1 MKTSSQA
8 GICHSTHPAKTVI
21 IAIIIS
27 ETLGVIYAS
36 RSHRFTGPHA
46 VGNFGGALKDIPAE
60 ELASTVIKET
70 LDRSGLDPARVD
82 DVILGHGYPSGE
94 NPAIGRLALLKAGL
108 PIEVPGYQLDRRCSS
123 GLQAILNACMMVQTE
138 NADVVVAGGVES
150 MSNAEFYV
158 NESRWGARFG
168 SVTLHDRL
176 SRARETI
183 SPEDRFGYI
192 SGMVE
197 TAENLAKQY
206 EISREEQDEYALRS
220 HQRAVA
226 AKESGKFDSQIVPI
240 SIPQRRGDPVVF
252 DKDEGPRSDSSMDV
266 LGRLRPVM
274 KDGSV
279 SAGNSSSQN
288 DAASVCLVVAE
299 DKLEELGLEAMG
311 FLKGWVVTG
320 CHPATMGIGP
330 VPAVSKLM
338 DKVGMSLSDIDLIE
352 LNEAFAAQVLAVLRE
367 WKLPNEDNLNVNG
380 SGISLGHPIAAT
392 GARILTTLL
401 NEMEAKDVQY
411 GLETMC
417 VGGGQGVAALFERR

>member
-1 MKTSSQA
+1 MCKEPIGALISRSSRRV
-8 GICHSTHPAKTVI
+8 GIHI
-21 IAIIIS
+21 FGIS
-27 ETLGVIYAS
+27 EFGVDPEPFDLEAHL
-36 RSHRFTGPHA
+36 RRDP
-46 VGNFGGALKDIPAE
+46 
-60 ELASTVIKET
+60 TVAT
-70 LDRSGLDPARVD
+70 S
-82 DVILGHGYPSGE
+82 
-94 NPAIGRLALLKAGL
+94 
-108 PIEVPGYQLDRRCSS
+108 
-123 GLQAILNACMMVQTE
+123 
-138 NADVVVAGGVES
+138 
-150 MSNAEFYV
+150 
-158 NESRWGARFG
+158 
-168 SVTLHDRL
+168 
-176 SRARETI
+176 
-183 SPEDRFGYI
+183 GYI

>member
-1 MKTSSQA
+1 MRR
-8 GICHSTHPAKTVI
+8 V
-21 IAIIIS
+21 AIVS
-27 ETLGVIYAS
+27 PVRT
-36 RSHRFTGPHA
+36 A

-226 AKESGKFDSQIVPI
+226 AKESGKFASQIVPI

>member
-1 MKTSSQA
+1 MRR
-8 GICHSTHPAKTVI
+8 V
-21 IAIIIS
+21 AIVS
-27 ETLGVIYAS
+27 PVRT
-36 RSHRFTGPHA
+36 A

-70 LDRSGLDPARVD
+70 LQRSGLDPAKVD

-138 NADVVVAGGVES
+138 NADVVIAGGVES
-150 MSNAEFYV
+150 MSNAEYYV

-176 SRARETI
+176 ARARETI
-183 SPEDRFGYI
+183 SPEDRFGVI

-206 EISREEQDEYALRS
+206 EISREEQDEYSLRS

-226 AKESGKFDSQIVPI
+226 AQESGKFDSQIVPI
-240 SIPQRRGDPVVF
+240 EIPQRRGDPRIF
-252 DKDEGPRSDSSMDV
+252 DKDEGPRGDSSMEV

-274 KDGSV
+274 KDGTV
-279 SAGNSSSQN
+279 SAGNASSQN
-288 DAASVCLVVAE
+288 DAASVCLLVAE

-338 DKVGMSLSDIDLIE
+338 SKLGMSITDMDVIE

-401 NEMEAKDVQY
+401 NEMETRDAQF

-417 VGGGQGVAALFERR
+417 VGGGQGVAAVFERR

>member
-1 MKTSSQA
+1 MRR
-8 GICHSTHPAKTVI
+8 V
-21 IAIIIS
+21 AIVS
-27 ETLGVIYAS
+27 PVRT
-36 RSHRFTGPHA
+36 A

-274 KDGSV
+274 KDGSG

-401 NEMEAKDVQY
+401 NEMETKDVQY

>member
-1 MKTSSQA
+1 MRR
-8 GICHSTHPAKTVI
+8 V
-21 IAIIIS
+21 AIVS
-27 ETLGVIYAS
+27 PVRT
-36 RSHRFTGPHA
+36 A

-70 LDRSGLDPARVD
+70 LERSGLDPAKVD

-138 NADVVVAGGVES
+138 NADVVIAGGVES
-150 MSNAEFYV
+150 MSNAEYYV

-176 SRARETI
+176 ARARETI
-183 SPEDRFGYI
+183 SPEDRFGVI

-206 EISREEQDEYALRS
+206 EISREEQDEYSLRS

-226 AKESGKFDSQIVPI
+226 AQESGKFDSQIVPI
-240 SIPQRRGDPVVF
+240 EIPQRRGDPKIF
-252 DKDEGPRSDSSMDV
+252 DKDEGPRGDSSMEV

-274 KDGSV
+274 KDGTV
-279 SAGNSSSQN
+279 SAGNASSQN
-288 DAASVCLVVAE
+288 DAASVCLLVAE

-338 DKVGMSLSDIDLIE
+338 SKLGMSITDMDVIE

-401 NEMEAKDVQY
+401 NEMEAKDAQF

-417 VGGGQGVAALFERR
+417 VGGGQGVAAVFERR